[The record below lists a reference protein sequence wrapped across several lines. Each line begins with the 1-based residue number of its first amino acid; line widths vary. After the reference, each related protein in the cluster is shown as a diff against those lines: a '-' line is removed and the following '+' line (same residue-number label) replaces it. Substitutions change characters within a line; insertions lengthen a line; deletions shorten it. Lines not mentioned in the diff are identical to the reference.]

1 MKINKILIYGSAH
14 LTEETCNLLKNHY
27 DLVGHIPSVNPVIA
41 GNIDLPIVDENI
53 QHDIKLSLQYN
64 RRITNIENAYNVHT
78 GLLPLW
84 GGVDILYHTIRD
96 RKESYIFEQGLTFH
110 KMSDDFDY
118 GPIVSKVTYPVYED
132 DTMVDLY
139 DRITKCFP
147 SFVLSGLKLLE
158 SLDEHQVNNSY
169 KEKPRVFKRG
179 NIDDMD
185 SKLYKD
191 TLKKLKREYEK
202 I

>member
-27 DLVGHIPSVNPVIA
+27 DLVGYIPSVNPVIA

-78 GLLPLW
+78 GLLPSW
-84 GGVDILYHTIRD
+84 GGVDILYHTIKD

-118 GPIVSKVTYPVYED
+118 GPIISKVTYPVYED

-185 SKLYKD
+185 SKLYED
-191 TLKKLKREYEK
+191 TLKKLKRKYEK

>member
-27 DLVGHIPSVNPVIA
+27 DLVGYIPSVNPVIA

-64 RRITNIENAYNVHT
+64 RRITNIENAYNVNT
-78 GLLPLW
+78 VLLPSW
-84 GGVDILYHTIRD
+84 GGVDILYHTIKD
-96 RKESYIFEQGLTFH
+96 RKKSYIFEQGLTFH

-118 GPIVSKVTYPVYED
+118 GPIISKVTYPVYVD

-185 SKLYKD
+185 SKLYED
-191 TLKKLKREYEK
+191 TLKKLKRKYEK

>member
-1 MKINKILIYGSAH
+1 VKINKILIYGSAH

-27 DLVGHIPSVNPVIA
+27 DLVGYIPSVNPVIA

-64 RRITNIENAYNVHT
+64 KRITNIENAYNVHT
-78 GLLPLW
+78 GLLPSW
-84 GGVDILYHTIRD
+84 GGVDILYHTIKD

-118 GPIVSKVTYPVYED
+118 GPIISKVTYPVYED

-185 SKLYKD
+185 SKLYED
-191 TLKKLKREYEK
+191 TLKKLKRKYEK

>member
-1 MKINKILIYGSAH
+1 MVVNNILILGSTLLTELTIKRIRPYYNLVGYVPSENPTIKGKINL
-14 LTEETCNLLKNHY
+14 
-27 DLVGHIPSVNPVIA
+27 PVVD
-41 GNIDLPIVDENI
+41 IDAEC
-53 QHDIKLSLQYN
+53 DIKLSIQYDKMVKDTSN
-64 RRITNIENAYNVHT
+64 CYNVHT
-78 GLLPLW
+78 GLLPEY
-84 GGVDILYHTIRD
+84 GGTNILSYTIKN
-96 RKESYIFEQGLTFH
+96 KEREQGLTFH

-118 GPIVSKVTYPVYED
+118 GPIISKVTYPVYED

-185 SKLYKD
+185 SKLYED
-191 TLKKLKREYEK
+191 TLKKLKRKYEK

>member
-27 DLVGHIPSVNPVIA
+27 DLVGYIPSVNPVIA

-78 GLLPLW
+78 GLLPSW
-84 GGVDILYHTIRD
+84 GGVDILYHTIKD
-96 RKESYIFEQGLTFH
+96 RKKSYIFEQGLTFH

-118 GPIVSKVTYPVYED
+118 GPIISKVTYPVYED

-185 SKLYKD
+185 SKLYED
-191 TLKKLKREYEK
+191 TLKKLKRKYEK

>member
-27 DLVGHIPSVNPVIA
+27 DLVGYIPSVNPVIA

-78 GLLPLW
+78 GLLPSW
-84 GGVDILYHTIRD
+84 GGVDILYHTIKD

-118 GPIVSKVTYPVYED
+118 GPIISKVTYPVYED

-179 NIDDMD
+179 NIDNMD
-185 SKLYKD
+185 SKLYED
-191 TLKKLKREYEK
+191 TLKKLKRKYEK

>member
-1 MKINKILIYGSAH
+1 
-14 LTEETCNLLKNHY
+14 
-27 DLVGHIPSVNPVIA
+27 
-41 GNIDLPIVDENI
+41 
-53 QHDIKLSLQYN
+53 
-64 RRITNIENAYNVHT
+64 
-78 GLLPLW
+78 
-84 GGVDILYHTIRD
+84 
-96 RKESYIFEQGLTFH
+96 
-110 KMSDDFDY
+110 MSDDFDY
-118 GPIVSKVTYPVYED
+118 GPIISKVTYPVYED

-191 TLKKLKREYEK
+191 TLKKLKRKYEK

>member
-1 MKINKILIYGSAH
+1 VKINKILIYGSAH

-27 DLVGHIPSVNPVIA
+27 DLVGYIPSVNPVIA

-78 GLLPLW
+78 GLLPSW
-84 GGVDILYHTIRD
+84 GGVDILYHTIKD

-118 GPIVSKVTYPVYED
+118 GPIISKVTYPVYED

-191 TLKKLKREYEK
+191 TLKKLKRKYEK

>member
-27 DLVGHIPSVNPVIA
+27 DLVGYIPSVNPVIA

-64 RRITNIENAYNVHT
+64 KRITNIENAYNVHT
-78 GLLPLW
+78 GLLPSW
-84 GGVDILYHTIRD
+84 GGVDILYHTIKD

-118 GPIVSKVTYPVYED
+118 GPIISKVTYPVYED

-185 SKLYKD
+185 SKLYED
-191 TLKKLKREYEK
+191 TLKKLKRKYEK

>member
-27 DLVGHIPSVNPVIA
+27 DLVGYIPSVNPVIA

-78 GLLPLW
+78 GLLPSW
-84 GGVDILYHTIRD
+84 GGVDILYHTIKD

-118 GPIVSKVTYPVYED
+118 GPIISKVTYPVYED

-191 TLKKLKREYEK
+191 TLKKLKRKYEK